1 MLQKYILKR
10 LTVYKEKEYVLIKSM
25 TESTKQRVTGNWFVI
40 WCCFCCTTLF
50 DLCRRRPFESTKPIA
65 FNVHLKRS
73 LSKFAYTLGLGVYV
87 CVATRLKRRGPILII
102 AQAPHDFL
110 ICIFGLT
117 NNCLGYVF
125 RQDFFLAISSFL
137 FFNLNANGSAL
148 HKVAVYVCVF
158 VCGRS

>member
-1 MLQKYILKR
+1 M
-10 LTVYKEKEYVLIKSM
+10 LIKSM

-87 CVATRLKRRGPILII
+87 HMSWFVCVRCYAAKAPWTHTHNCPGATRFSHLHFWSNEQLSW
-102 AQAPHDFL
+102 
-110 ICIFGLT
+110 ICFPT
-117 NNCLGYVF
+117 RFFPCN
-125 RQDFFLAISSFL
+125 FFLSF